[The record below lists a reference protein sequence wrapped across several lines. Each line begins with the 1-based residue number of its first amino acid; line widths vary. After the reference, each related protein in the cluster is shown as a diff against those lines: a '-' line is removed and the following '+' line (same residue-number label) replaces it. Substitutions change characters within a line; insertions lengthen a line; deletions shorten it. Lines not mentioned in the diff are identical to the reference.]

1 MFSQHRSEVGARTPS
16 YSLRKPLHGSVKLA
30 VGLALLVMAELSA
43 AALPVEPFWQ
53 SKDNKEREAFVPV
66 QLPPGIK
73 VMPTELE
80 GPVFADEKG
89 MTLYVWPQQQLR
101 NGNLGDRSG
110 NGESTCVDTIYKET
124 SGLMSP
130 YPPGFLLPDLDKRRS
145 CEQVWKPKLAAAD
158 ATPIGNWTLIK
169 RKNGQMQ
176 WAYDGLPVY
185 TSDRDRQPGDVL
197 GGTQAIIVGEQG
209 AARFPVGPPS
219 DVPPELEIV
228 PFRTGHM
235 VITSKGY
242 SVYSSDADAPN
253 KSNCNDECLRDWA
266 PVAAPQIAK
275 PRGEWT
281 VIERSPGVLQWAYR
295 GKPLYTYRVEKR
307 TRSMTGSDVPGWRNV
322 FTQRAYSPPSEFTV
336 QDSRIGQVLADA
348 SGKTIYLY
356 HCNDD
361 ALDQQACDHPDAPQE
376 YRLAICG
383 NFDPKVCQE
392 TFPYVPAR
400 RGAKADSAL
409 WTAIDIDPN
418 TGRRAKSGESGAITV
433 WAYRDRP
440 VYTYGE
446 DEKPGDVNGDNY
458 GEFNGARN
466 GFKAFWLRD
475 DYRDNVMG
483 LSLKDLTRR

>member
-1 MFSQHRSEVGARTPS
+1 MTNVKGPMFFSQRKSRFGA
-16 YSLRKPLHGSVKLA
+16 A
-30 VGLALLVMAELSA
+30 QLALGVALLATAKLSL
-43 AALPVEPFWQ
+43 AALAAEPFWQ
-53 SKDNKEREAFVPV
+53 AKDTADRESFVAT

-73 VMPTELE
+73 IRPTELE
-80 GPVFADEKG
+80 GPVFTDDRG

-101 NGNLGDRSG
+101 NGNLGDRRGSG
-110 NGESTCVDTIYKET
+110 VSTCDDTVYKET

-130 YPPGFLLPDLDKRRS
+130 YPPGYLLPELEQRRS
-145 CEQVWKPKLAAAD
+145 CQQLWKPQLAPAD
-158 ATPIGNWTLIK
+158 AKPVGSWTVIK
-169 RKNGQMQ
+169 RKDGQMQ

-185 TSDRDRQPGDVL
+185 TSDRDREPGDVL
-197 GGTQAIIVGEQG
+197 GGTKAIIVGEQG
-209 AARFPVGPPS
+209 AARFPVGPTS
-219 DVPPELEIV
+219 DEPPELQIA
-228 PFRTGHM
+228 PFRTGHL

-242 SVYSSDADAPN
+242 SVYTSDADAAN
-253 KSNCNDECLRDWA
+253 KSNCNEACLKDWA

-275 PRGEWT
+275 SHGEWS
-281 VIERSPGVLQWAYR
+281 VVERSPGVLQWAFR

-307 TRSMTGSDVPGWRNV
+307 TRSMTGSDIPGWHNV

-348 SGKTIYLY
+348 NGKTIYLY

-361 ALDQQACDHPDAPQE
+361 ALDQQSCDHMESPQQ

-383 NFDPKVCQE
+383 NFDTKLCQQ

-409 WTAIDIDPN
+409 WTVIDIDPN
-418 TGRRAKSGESGAITV
+418 TGKRAKQGQDGAITV

-440 VYTYGE
+440 VYTHGE
-446 DEKPGDVNGDNY
+446 DDKPGDVNGDNY

-483 LSLKDLTRR
+483 FSLKELIRR